1 MVHDKDYPFTAA
13 SPAVLVQECLTL
25 DYFHPNDDDVVPIPV
40 TFNEKQGKII
50 LAVGDNA
57 SGKSFFRRIVQAVC
71 HKAGVEC
78 IHLSMQGRSNGD
90 IGGAFQ
96 RIVVY
101 GTETDESTGRNSVN
115 TILGAIR
122 TSQSRENKHVLFFDE
137 PDIGLSD
144 TWAASIGVEL
154 LKFSEQPN
162 DNLVAVFIVTHSREL
177 VWSLLPGQPHSLC
190 FNEKPTTLGE
200 WVQSSSRVRPLTD
213 LAEISQRRYKLIT
226 GVMKK
231 NGVKY

>member
-1 MVHDKDYPFTAA
+1 MTHDKNYPFTAA

-40 TFNEKQGKII
+40 TFNEKQGKVI

-154 LKFSEQPN
+154 LKFSKQTNE
-162 DNLVAVFIVTHSREL
+162 NLVAIFIITHSREL
-177 VWSLLPGQPHSLC
+177 VRSVLPGQPHSLC
-190 FNEKPTTLGE
+190 FSEKPTTLGE
-200 WVQSSSRVRPLTD
+200 WVQSSPGVRPLTD
-213 LAEISQRRYKLIT
+213 LAEISQRRYKLICE
-226 GVMKK
+226 VMRK
-231 NGVKY
+231 NGVEY

>member
-1 MVHDKDYPFTAA
+1 MVHNKDYPFTAA

-25 DYFHPNDDDVVPIPV
+25 DYFHPNDDGVVPIPV
-40 TFNEKQGKII
+40 TFNEGEGKII

-78 IHLSMQGRSNGD
+78 IHLSMQGRTNGD
-90 IGGAFQ
+90 LGGAFQ

-122 TSQSRENKHVLFFDE
+122 TSQSREGKHVLFFDE
-137 PDIGLSD
+137 PDLGLSD
-144 TWAASIGVEL
+144 TWAASIGAEL
-154 LKFSEQPN
+154 LKYSGESK
-162 DNLVAVFIVTHSREL
+162 DNLVAAFIVTHNREL
-177 VWSLLPGQPHSLC
+177 VWSVLPGHPHSLC
-190 FNEKPTTLGE
+190 FNDKPTTLGE
-200 WVQSSSRVRPLTD
+200 WVQSSPRIRPLTE
-213 LAEISQRRYKLIT
+213 LAEISHRRYGLIVD
-226 GVMKK
+226 VMKK

>member
-1 MVHDKDYPFTAA
+1 MNRDYPFTAA
-13 SPAVLVQECLTL
+13 SPAILVQECLSL

-40 TFNEKQGKII
+40 TFNEGQGKII

-57 SGKSFFRRIVQAVC
+57 SGKSFFRRVVQAVC
-71 HKAGVEC
+71 HKADVEC
-78 IHLSMQGRSNGD
+78 IHLSMQGRTNGEPD
-90 IGGAFQ
+90 GAFK

-122 TSQSRENKHVLFFDE
+122 TSQSRSNKHVLFFDE
-137 PDIGLSD
+137 PDLGLSG
-144 TWAASIGVEL
+144 TWAASVGVEL

-162 DNLVAVFIVTHSREL
+162 DNLVATFIVTHSREL
-177 VWSLLPGQPHSLC
+177 VWSILPGHPHSLC
-190 FNEKPTTLGE
+190 FNDKPIRLGD
-200 WVQSSSRVRPLTD
+200 WVQNSPPVRPLTE
-213 LAEISQRRYKLIT
+213 LAEISHRRYGLIT

-231 NGVKY
+231 NGIKY